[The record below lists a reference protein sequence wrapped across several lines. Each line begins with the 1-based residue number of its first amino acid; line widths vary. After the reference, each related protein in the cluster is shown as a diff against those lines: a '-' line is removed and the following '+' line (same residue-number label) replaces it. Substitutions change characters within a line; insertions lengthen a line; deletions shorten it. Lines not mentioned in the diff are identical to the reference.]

1 MLPTGEDYLID
12 TIVSDTTTSKWKD
25 TTYLGQIGV
34 QGGIIVIRCN
44 IILIKLMGHGQYMLT
59 PHHIMYHILKLAH
72 AHSVQFVVPLAPEV
86 QVLDIRIKN

>member
-12 TIVSDTTTSKWKD
+12 TIVSDTTTSTEGIQLTCK
-25 TTYLGQIGV
+25 LASV
-34 QGGIIVIRCN
+34 QGGVIVIRWN

-59 PHHIMYHILKLAH
+59 PHHITYHILKLAH

-86 QVLDIRIKN
+86 QVLDIRIKD

>member
-44 IILIKLMGHGQYMLT
+44 IILIKLMGHGQSVHANTT
-59 PHHIMYHILKLAH
+59 PHNIPHPQAG
-72 AHSVQFVVPLAPEV
+72 SCP
-86 QVLDIRIKN
+86 